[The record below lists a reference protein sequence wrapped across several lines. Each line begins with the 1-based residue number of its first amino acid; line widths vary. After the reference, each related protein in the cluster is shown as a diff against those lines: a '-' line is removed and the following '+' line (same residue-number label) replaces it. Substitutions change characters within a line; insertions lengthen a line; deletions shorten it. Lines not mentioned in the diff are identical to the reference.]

1 MNIQDND
8 FIHKLK
14 NDIIL
19 MGLLL
24 TVSLFFFLL
33 HYWGNEEQ
41 GLKEV
46 IVLQAGEEIGRYE
59 LSENETVTIKGPD
72 QSYNLL
78 LISEGDAKVTDAD
91 CPDRLCIRQ
100 KSISR
105 NGESII
111 CLPHQLVILIESP
124 EESDIDAITN

>member
-1 MNIQDND
+1 MNITDRD

-19 MGLLL
+19 VGALLGI
-24 TVSLFFFLL
+24 SLFLFMLPRFRKE
-33 HYWGNEEQ
+33 NP

-46 IVLQAGEEIGRYE
+46 VILQEGEETGRYK
-59 LSENETVTIKGPD
+59 LTENNTVTIKGQD
-72 QSYNLL
+72 ESYNLL
-78 LISEGDAKVTDAD
+78 LIHEGKARITDAD
-91 CPDRLCIRQ
+91 CPDQLCVRQ
-100 KSISR
+100 KDIGR